1 MAALAFD
8 GIIQIYYV
16 KNQALVA
23 WRELDHTWRGRFEP
37 SIDQTQVWKIA
48 WSREDLRT
56 LGFKPP
62 LLVHGFGSLY
72 YGNFGHL
79 ALRAIWIFILS
90 SNTPSPPLVIKVTLS
105 LALQEIVMEEGYRFH
120 PTDSELLAF
129 LLRFIAEK
137 DLRDDGYIT
146 EHDVYKQEPWVT
158 YGCGCHCGGEDDGDT
173 SSYRYFITPMHK
185 NKIKKKKKSL
195 GDDKKKDRF
204 CRIVGEKLGTW
215 KQKDKGKNV
224 IMTSFGNQS
233 KSLIIGRKKSLC
245 YETTRCCPDDGKWL
259 MKEYAFCEIILNQF
273 SKSKFRDYVICAIKR
288 KSQKNSSNGTRCS
301 NRTTIMDTE
310 VDSEVNSV
318 EPLMDLKYNALTP
331 IQVDSMLESEV
342 QIQGAAS
349 EENNVVLGITTTT
362 QIQEHNDLEIMDIS
376 DQDFEM
382 ISPISVAENLMLE
395 FDEFKAKIQEAD
407 GEENGVW
414 GIQEFENASPEIN
427 LPNFLDLLSGDA
439 DYCST
444 SNHVEIQEAHG
455 EENGQLELCTSPQ
468 IQEPVILD
476 FANLNSQLNM
486 PDFFDTCLNTWVSQ
500 NSWIYE
506 LISPFDF
513 SKQGTAES
521 NASGA
526 DSRG

>member
-1 MAALAFD
+1 
-8 GIIQIYYV
+8 
-16 KNQALVA
+16 
-23 WRELDHTWRGRFEP
+23 
-37 SIDQTQVWKIA
+37 
-48 WSREDLRT
+48 
-56 LGFKPP
+56 
-62 LLVHGFGSLY
+62 
-72 YGNFGHL
+72 
-79 ALRAIWIFILS
+79 
-90 SNTPSPPLVIKVTLS
+90 
-105 LALQEIVMEEGYRFH
+105 MEEGYRFH

-173 SSYRYFITPMHK
+173 SSYRYFISPMHK

-259 MKEYAFCEIILNQF
+259 MKEYVFCEIILNQF

-310 VDSEVNSV
+310 VESEVNSV

-331 IQVDSMLESEV
+331 IQVDSMVESEV
-342 QIQGAAS
+342 QIQGASS

-382 ISPISVAENLMLE
+382 SVAENLMLE

-407 GEENGVW
+407 GEENGIW

-427 LPNFLDLLSGDA
+427 LPNFLELLSGDA

-455 EENGQLELCTSPQ
+455 EENGQLELCTSSQ
-468 IQEPVILD
+468 IQEPVIPD
-476 FANLNSQLNM
+476 FANLNSHLNM
-486 PDFFDTCLNTWVSQ
+486 PDFFDTLPEYVGVAEFMDAY
-500 NSWIYE
+500 YE

-521 NASGA
+521 NEPRVQTQEA
-526 DSRG
+526 DGEVNGPLGLTAPFSQIQESAVPENNVPETFDMGGTLLLKNQTQQQHQEFCAVF